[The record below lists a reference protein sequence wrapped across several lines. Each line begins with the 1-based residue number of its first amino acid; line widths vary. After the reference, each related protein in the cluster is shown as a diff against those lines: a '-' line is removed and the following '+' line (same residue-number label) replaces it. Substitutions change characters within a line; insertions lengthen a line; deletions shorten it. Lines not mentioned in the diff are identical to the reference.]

1 MSRPKRCQA
10 MASATVCVC
19 DFSQWFILPWLETWC
34 WKPLAGSQLTSRPRS
49 GAPTLT
55 LQPTVWILRI
65 CPSCISLI
73 ICSIIWSV
81 VDNMQGAK
89 DEPYG
94 GNITF
99 QEWFSTPT
107 LQQKFSFLQASCI
120 LAWIVCRLGCGCLLP
135 SNYLQIRSLNNSH
148 ILFWLQ
154 QILNHVLK
162 RHIYILLL
170 GCANL
175 EGKKK
180 RSQEDQRMTQ
190 LPSFSQCNHA
200 CLWHLIDVR
209 AVAVQS

>member
-1 MSRPKRCQA
+1 MFPFGVLATLVCYSPCVNLISVVSSITLLPALTFQHLAHMSRPKRCQA

-19 DFSQWFILPWLETWC
+19 AFSQWFILPRLETWC

-94 GNITF
+94 GTITF
-99 QEWFSTPT
+99 QEWFSIPT
-107 LQQKFSFLQASCI
+107 LQQKFWFLQASCI
-120 LAWIVCRLGCGCLLP
+120 LAWIVCRLGCSAC
-135 SNYLQIRSLNNSH
+135 YLQI
-148 ILFWLQ
+148 IC
-154 QILNHVLK
+154 K
-162 RHIYILLL
+162 
-170 GCANL
+170 
-175 EGKKK
+175 
-180 RSQEDQRMTQ
+180 
-190 LPSFSQCNHA
+190 
-200 CLWHLIDVR
+200 
-209 AVAVQS
+209 